1 LTCKKLPASTKY
13 FPYGTTHTQ
22 FLHPPAQADQRI
34 GGTIPRGHRESR
46 RGPSG
51 ILADQPEARSL
62 QLAQSAGHPQ
72 HAHRLPLRQ
81 RLVVLPCVRRLGRV
95 PWEAIED
102 AARAVVLPRCDADRE
117 VFINRE
123 RRWFLEGYRRNH
135 MQSQDAHIEDVFEK
149 LTVQSILEPIADKFT
164 LPLVPMR
171 GMTSGTA
178 KQALADRFSTSGKGT
193 LMLLIAGDLDRRSP
207 MTCSTTSSAMP
218 AWTRTNS
225 RRGSSRLPAGTPG
238 QPYQT
243 TEPIK
248 PPMTFDQRLSSI
260 PPARPDPV
268 PNTYDFAGSSTR
280 FRTPGYPAFREN
292 IPR

>member
-1 LTCKKLPASTKY
+1 MERLTPNSCIRQRKPISASEG
-13 FPYGTTHTQ
+13 P
-22 FLHPPAQADQRI
+22 FLAAIARVVED
-34 GGTIPRGHRESR
+34 HREYWPISLR
-46 RGPSG
+46 RVHYSLLNQQVIRNTRTGSLYVNDWSSYHACG
-51 ILADQPEARSL
+51 DLLLRARIN
-62 QLAQSAGHPQ
+62 
-72 HAHRLPLRQ
+72 
-81 RLVVLPCVRRLGRV
+81 GRV